1 MAYKMNGSKF
11 YGKGNQS
18 PLKQD
23 YTTQTVTDEDLEKS
37 RKRMNAK
44 TDAIEKIKSMSNE
57 PLVPSKAE
65 DYVTKGEKEGIVAI
79 NKQLKNREQ
88 YQDRQEKL
96 KKWREGNKKLL
107 NWVDERNSKKF
118 RDMMDEHMDIDP
130 SKEIKIKKT

>member
-1 MAYKMNGSKF
+1 MSFKM
-11 YGKGNQS
+11 KGFSGFKS

-44 TDAIEKIKSMSNE
+44 ADAIEKIKSMSNE

>member
-1 MAYKMNGSKF
+1 
-11 YGKGNQS
+11 
-18 PLKQD
+18 
-23 YTTQTVTDEDLEKS
+23 
-37 RKRMNAK
+37 MNAK
-44 TDAIEKIKSMSNE
+44 ADAIEKIKSMSNE